1 MTLQIDDSKTIRDLQ
16 ERFSLSFPG
25 FRIELCNKPHH
36 WEELCEEGHFLSS
49 MRSLGSVRKNHHPGV
64 LEIRSSQKIGE
75 IEERFRNLFGL
86 NVQIFFKSN
95 GKWIQTVISD
105 NLTIA
110 DVKKQT
116 AAMPTLML

>member
-1 MTLQIDDSKTIRDLQ
+1 MNLQIDDSKTIRDLQ

-36 WEELCEEGHFLSS
+36 WEEVCEEGHFLSS
-49 MRSLGSVRKNHHPGV
+49 MRSLGSVR
-64 LEIRSSQKIGE
+64 KIGE